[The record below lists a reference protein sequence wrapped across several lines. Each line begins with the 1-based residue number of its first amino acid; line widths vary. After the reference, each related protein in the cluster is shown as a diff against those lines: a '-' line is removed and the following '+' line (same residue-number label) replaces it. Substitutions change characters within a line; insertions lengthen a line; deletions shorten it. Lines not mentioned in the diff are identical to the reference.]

1 MFALIS
7 VTAVTTDYAV
17 TAVSA
22 DTAVTAMFTLG
33 WCDLCFKFVV
43 FIVLQITIH
52 SNKHQSGLMMSELS
66 EGMM

>member
-7 VTAVTTDYAV
+7 VTAMATDTAVTTD
-17 TAVSA
+17 S
-22 DTAVTAMFTLG
+22 AVTAMFTLG